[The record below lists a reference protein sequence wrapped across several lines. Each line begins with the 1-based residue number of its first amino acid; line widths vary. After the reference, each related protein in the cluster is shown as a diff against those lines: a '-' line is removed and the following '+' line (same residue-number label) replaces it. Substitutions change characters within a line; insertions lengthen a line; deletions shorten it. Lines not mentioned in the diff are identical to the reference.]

1 MLRGMGKLTKLAGA
15 AGLVAGAAYLT
26 KEENRKKVKN
36 RIDEAIRVFNPDY
49 KKELGKPADIDDAEM
64 VSEGAMTSV
73 QYYNQYQE
81 DKSQQ

>member
-1 MLRGMGKLTKLAGA
+1 MGKLTKLVGA

-26 KEENRKKVKN
+26 NEENRRNVKKQ
-36 RIDEAIRVFNPDY
+36 IDEAIRVFNPDY

-73 QYYNQYQE
+73 QYYNQSQE
-81 DKSQQ
+81 NRTHDKIS